1 MTGDPRA
8 AVEALAACEAVHL
21 VGVRHHSPAL
31 AAAMPSLLEAAAPE
45 VLAIELPAEARGWLH
60 WLTEPDAIAPLAL
73 AFDGP
78 RGLAFYPF
86 ADFSPELAALRWA
99 RSARV
104 PVACIDLPLAD
115 AGSSESEAREAQPR
129 WRRALA
135 ARARAEEFD
144 GDETWDRLVEAP
156 APGSTPEAVRRAAL
170 AHGWAGR
177 EAVGEIDGHT
187 LRREAWMRACLAALG
202 GRRAVAVVGA
212 FHAPVLSGAG
222 SDPFAAGDLRGWA
235 PLDWEDPVGDDDRA
249 GCLVPYTFAQL
260 DSRSGY
266 PAGIR
271 DPEWQQAVV
280 EADGDPAA
288 IRSAATRMVTR
299 VVRELRRGG
308 HPAGPAEAAETVRV
322 ALDLAA
328 LRGLAA
334 PSRREILEAVSS
346 VLGQGALSGRSRA
359 LAGAL
364 ETVLVGARA
373 GRVATGTPRS
383 PLRET
388 LQAELRAARLPAEGR
403 HAVSLAPLRE
413 PDLTKHVL
421 LRRLEVGGIA
431 YGERESVARTR
442 GAEAVLERWQVAW
455 TAATDASIELSAV
468 KGLTAEQLA
477 TTSLLTRP
485 LDDVDAHARL
495 LADAADCGLPDVA
508 AHALDAA
515 RALPATCGFGDAVRL
530 GVLLDD
536 VARARLPGA
545 TLLADDLRAR
555 AGELEGEFTSAAL
568 RELQGIRGSDDEA
581 DAVAL
586 GSFVAMAGH
595 LELGLEHALREV
607 LEDGSPLM
615 QGGAAGLVGAL
626 GARVASWLD
635 LPEHRVLRRRLVGLL
650 LVAGWE
656 LDSSP
661 AMVALVERV
670 AEIDDE
676 EFVRV
681 LPSLRGGFEVLGAA
695 RRRALLT
702 ELGHRYGQSAGA
714 LVLPPEETLAV
725 VAHDRS
731 ARERLAALGLGPAQ
745 GAVAPVVGTAVA
757 EGASSEGVRV
767 YPVPERWR
775 LILAQERESLSPA
788 GERLGNCLDGLY
800 GRPETD
806 ALDGSGRGAG
816 DGPAALGVREWAAEI
831 EAVFGQAAL
840 QEILGEAAAAGR
852 GEVLEL
858 LDPARVRPSVD
869 LLTTALLLAG
879 SLSEARL
886 ARLRPLV
893 RRLVAQL
900 AEQLAVRLRP
910 ALTGLASARPTRR
923 AVGPLDL
930 AATIRRNLRHVVLLD
945 GRPQVVPAAPV
956 FRQPQAKASDWHLI
970 VVVDVSGSMSSS
982 VVFSALTAAV
992 LTGVPQLD
1000 VTFLA
1005 FNTQVMDLTGHVD
1018 DPLSLLLEVSIGGGT
1033 DIAGAMHVAR
1043 SRVRVP
1049 SRTLCVLVSDFEEY
1063 AAVGELLGE
1072 VDAMHAAGVHLM
1084 GCAAL
1089 DDSGDGAYNVGVA
1102 QQLAGVGMRVAAVTP
1117 LDLARWVGRV
1127 IRGEH

>member
-1 MTGDPRA
+1 MTDDPRA
-8 AVEALAACEAVHL
+8 AVDALAASGAPHL

-60 WLTEPDAIAPLAL
+60 WLTEPDAAAPLAL

-99 RSARV
+99 RAAGV

-115 AGSSESEAREAQPR
+115 AGSSEAEARQAQPG

-135 ARARAEEFD
+135 ARARAGEFD
-144 GDETWDRLVEAP
+144 ADETWDRLVEAP
-156 APGSTPEAVRRAAL
+156 APGSTAEAVRRAAL

-177 EAVGEIDGHT
+177 HAVDEIDGHT
-187 LRREAWMRACLAALG
+187 LRREAWMRACLAALRD
-202 GRRAVAVVGA
+202 RRVVAVVGA
-212 FHAPVLSGAG
+212 FHAPVLSG
-222 SDPFAAGDLRGWA
+222 GDLGPFDGDTLPGWA
-235 PLDWEDPVGDDDRA
+235 PLGWGDPVADDNRA

-280 EADGDPAA
+280 KADGDPAT
-288 IRSAATRMVTR
+288 IRAAATTMVTR
-299 VVRELRRGG
+299 LARELRRGG
-308 HPAGPAEAAETVRV
+308 HPAGPAEAAETVRI
-322 ALDLAA
+322 AQDLAA

-334 PSRREILEAVSS
+334 PSRREILEAVST

-364 ETVLVGARA
+364 ETVFVGARA

-388 LQAELRAARLPAEGR
+388 LQAELRAARLPVEGR
-403 HAVSLAPLRE
+403 HTVALAPLRE

-431 YGERESVARTR
+431 YAHREHVARTR
-442 GAEAVLERWQVAW
+442 GAEAVYERWQVHW
-455 TAATDASIELSAV
+455 NTSTDASIELSAV

-477 TTSLLTRP
+477 TTSLLTRT
-485 LDDVDAHARL
+485 LDDVDAHAQL
-495 LADAADCGLPDVA
+495 LADAADCGLPAVV
-508 AHALDAA
+508 AHALDGA
-515 RALPATCGFGDAVRL
+515 RALPTTCGFADAVRL

-536 VARARLPGA
+536 ITQARLPGA
-545 TLLADDLRAR
+545 TLLADGLRAR
-555 AGELEGEFTSAAL
+555 AGELGGEFTSAAL
-568 RELQGIRGSDDEA
+568 RELQGIRGSDEES

-607 LEDGSPLM
+607 LEEGSPLM
-615 QGGAAGLVGAL
+615 QGAAAGLVGAP

-661 AMVALVERV
+661 AMVALVQRV
-670 AEIDDE
+670 AEIDDA
-676 EFVRV
+676 EFVRA
-681 LPSLRGGFEVLGAA
+681 LPPLRGGFEVLGAA
-695 RRRALLT
+695 RRRELLA
-702 ELGHRYGQSAGA
+702 ELGHRYGHSAA
-714 LVLPPEETLAV
+714 LVLPPEETMAA
-725 VAHDRS
+725 VAHDRA
-731 ARERLAALGLGPAQ
+731 ARERLAGLGLAPE
-745 GAVAPVVGTAVA
+745 GAVVVPGSAVA
-757 EGASSEGVRV
+757 EGASSERTML

-775 LILAQERESLSPA
+775 LILGQERESLSPA
-788 GERLGNCLDGLY
+788 GDRLCQCLDGLY
-800 GRPETD
+800 GRPESD
-806 ALDGSGRGAG
+806 SLDGSGRGAG
-816 DGPAALGVREWAAEI
+816 DGPASLGVREWAAEI

-840 QEILGEAAAAGR
+840 QEILGEAAALGR
-852 GEVLEL
+852 GEALEL

-869 LLTTALLLAG
+869 LLTTALSLTG
-879 SLSEARL
+879 SMPEARL

-893 RRLVAQL
+893 RRLAAQL

-910 ALTGLASARPTRR
+910 ALRGLASARPTRR
-923 AVGPLDL
+923 PLGPLDL
-930 AATIRRNLRHVVLLD
+930 AATIRANLRHVVLLD

-970 VVVDVSGSMSSS
+970 VMVDVSGSMSSS

-992 LTGVPQLD
+992 LTGVRQLD

-1005 FNTQVMDLTGHVD
+1005 FNTQVMDLTGHVE
-1018 DPLSLLLEVSIGGGT
+1018 DPLSLLLEVEIGGGT

-1063 AAVGELLGE
+1063 GDVAGLLGE
-1072 VDAMHAAGVHLM
+1072 VDAMRSAGVHLM

-1089 DDSGDGAYNVGVA
+1089 DDSGECAYNVGVA
-1102 QQLAGVGMRVAAVTP
+1102 QQLAGMGMRVAAVTP